1 MKRCSFFGITASNWE
16 KSSNFAH
23 KFVTTN
29 FMKMKRFF
37 AALMLMMVST
47 VAMMAQD
54 VSQLPSV
61 PVDPDF
67 RIGKLDNGLTYY
79 IRHNNWP
86 ENRAEFYI
94 AQRVGSIQE
103 NDDQRGLAHFLEHM
117 AFNGSK
123 HFKGNELLRWCE
135 SVGVKFGTDLNA
147 YTSIDQTVYNISN
160 VPTTRESIIDSC
172 LLILYDWADGLL
184 LEQEEIEK
192 ERGVIHEEWRL
203 RTSASQRML
212 ERDLPKLY
220 PGSKY
225 GHRMPIGLMEIIDN
239 FERPFLQA
247 YYEKW
252 YRPDNQGII
261 VVGDVDVDKVEQ
273 KIKDLFSPIVLPEN
287 RALVTTEPV
296 PDNAEPIYVIDK
308 DKEQQINVVYLM
320 MKHEAFP
327 DSLKGTLAF
336 TITNYIKGAALSM
349 LNDRLREYAEK
360 PESPFLQASV
370 GDGNYL
376 LSKTVDAFEVDVLPK
391 EGQTEAA
398 IQTALTEARRAAEFG
413 FTATE
418 YSRYKANYLSNL
430 EKSYSNKD
438 KRYNSQFV
446 NQCVGN
452 FLNNN
457 PMPSIDYTYTTM
469 KQLVPAIPIESINTL
484 IKELVSNNDSN
495 LVVLNFNN
503 EKEGAVYPT
512 EDGLKKAIAAARAA
526 QIEAYVDNV
535 KDEPLMTTL
544 PQKGSIT
551 KETKNDLFGYT
562 ELKLS
567 NGATVVLKQTDL
579 KKDQVLLR
587 GYGYGGNALYSDD
600 DLPNVRLFGD
610 VIEASGLGN
619 FSHTELEKALAGKI
633 ASASLSMDAYREY
646 VNGSSTPKDVETMLQ
661 LVYLYF
667 TNINKDQKSYDNLM
681 QTVEVSLKNRLLQPE
696 NVFSDSL
703 SLTLGNHHPRVKP
716 LDLDDLKK
724 VNYDRILEIAKER
737 TANAAAYTFD
747 IVGNYDEQTIRPLIE
762 QYLGSLP
769 SQKEVEKGK
778 KIDADFKGEVI
789 NSFKHKAETPKSIAV
804 MLWYSKQLPFTSENS
819 IKASIA
825 GQILSME
832 YLKKIREDASAAY
845 TVGASAGISTDDF
858 ENNATIYVYC
868 PMKPEKADI
877 ALQIMRDEVLALS
890 KGCDPDKLA
899 KVKEY
904 MLKNHADQL
913 KQNNYWISTI
923 DMWRYKGVDFHKDY
937 EQLVNAQTPES
948 IAAFVKEV
956 LNAGNRAEVIM
967 MPEE

>member
-1 MKRCSFFGITASNWE
+1 MKLKNLLLVALLALASN
-16 KSSNFAH
+16 
-23 KFVTTN
+23 V
-29 FMKMKRFF
+29 
-37 AALMLMMVST
+37 
-47 VAMMAQD
+47 VAQMQM
-54 VSQLPSV
+54 PPV
-61 PVDPDF
+61 PVDPDV

-94 AQRVGSIQE
+94 AQKVGSIQE

-203 RTSASQRML
+203 RTSAQMRML

-261 VVGDVDVDKVEQ
+261 IVGDVDLDKVEQ
-273 KIKDLFSPIVLPEN
+273 KIKTLFSPIVLPEN
-287 RALVTTEPV
+287 RTLVTTEPV

-308 DKEQQINVVYLM
+308 DKEQQYNLVDIM

-327 DSLKGTLAF
+327 DSLKGSMVYLLS
-336 TITNYIKGAALSM
+336 NYMKNAALSM

-370 GDGNYL
+370 DDGQYIF
-376 LSKTVDAFEVDVLPK
+376 SKTVDAFEIDILPK
-391 EGQTEAA
+391 DGQMEAA
-398 IQTALTEARRAAEFG
+398 VTTALTEARRAAEFG
-413 FTATE
+413 FTPTE
-418 YSRYKANYLSNL
+418 YNRYKANYTSSL
-430 EKSYSNKD
+430 EKQYLNKD

-446 NQCVGN
+446 NQYVQH
-452 FLNNN
+452 FLANE
-457 PMPSIDYTYTTM
+457 PIPSIDYTYETM
-469 KQLVPAIPIESINTL
+469 KQLVPMLPLEGINMV
-484 IKELVSNNDSN
+484 IKELVSMKDSN

-512 EDGLKKAIAAARAA
+512 EEGLRNAIVAARSA

-535 KDEPLMTTL
+535 KNEPLMTVL
-544 PQKGSIT
+544 PKKGTIK
-551 KETKNDLFGYT
+551 KEVKNELFGYT
-562 ELKLS
+562 ELTLS

-579 KKDQVLLR
+579 KKDQVILS
-587 GYGYGGNALYSDD
+587 GEGFGGSALYGEKDFVNIKMYD
-600 DLPNVRLFGD
+600 D
-610 VIEASGLGN
+610 VIGASGLGN
-619 FSHTELEKALAGKI
+619 FSHTELDKALAGKI
-633 ASASLSMDAYREY
+633 ASASLSMSENRQN
-646 VNGSSTPKDVETMLQ
+646 VSGSSTPKDVETMLQ

-667 TNINKDQKSYDNLM
+667 TNIAKDQKSYDNLM
-681 QTVEVSLKNRLLQPE
+681 QTTAVSLKNRLLQPE
-696 NVFSDSL
+696 NVFNDSL
-703 SLTLGNHHPRVKP
+703 TAIMTNYNKRSTP
-716 LDLDDLKK
+716 LVVADLDK
-724 VNYDRILEIAKER
+724 VSYDRILQMAKEQ
-737 TANAAAYTFD
+737 TANAAAFTFT
-747 IVGNYDEQTIRPLIE
+747 IIGNYDEATIRPLIE
-762 QYLGSLP
+762 QYLASLP
-769 SQKEVEKGK
+769 SQKKVVKSPQVDTDYQGQ
-778 KIDADFKGEVI
+778 VVRH
-789 NSFKHKAETPKSIAV
+789 FKHKAETPKAIAV
-804 MLWYSKQLPFTSENS
+804 MNWYSKQIPYTLENS
-819 IKASIA
+819 IKATMV

-845 TVGASAGISTDDF
+845 TVMSQAGVSRNDF
-858 ENNATIYVYC
+858 DTTSQIIAYC
-868 PMKPEKADI
+868 PMKPEKADT
-877 ALQIMRDEVLALS
+877 ALMIMRDEVNAMA
-890 KGCDPDKLA
+890 KTCDSDKLQ

-904 MLKNHADQL
+904 MLKNHGDGL
-913 KQNNYWISTI
+913 KQNRYWLSQINN
-923 DMWRYKGVDFHKDY
+923 WRKFGVDFHTDFEKI
-937 EQLVNAQTPES
+937 VNAQTVES
-948 IAAFVKEV
+948 ISAFVKE
-956 LNAGNRAEVIM
+956 LLKAGNCAEVVM
-967 MPEE
+967 MPAE

>member
-1 MKRCSFFGITASNWE
+1 MKL
-16 KSSNFAH
+16 K
-23 KFVTTN
+23 KLFV
-29 FMKMKRFF
+29 
-37 AALMLMMVST
+37 AVLMLMSTAVMV
-47 VAMMAQD
+47 AQD
-54 VSQLPSV
+54 MEQLPQI
-61 PVDPDF
+61 PVDPDV

-79 IRHNNWP
+79 IRHNAWP
-86 ENRAEFYI
+86 EQRAEFYI
-94 AQRVGSIQE
+94 AQKVGSIQE
-103 NDDQRGLAHFLEHM
+103 DDNQRGLAHFLEHM

-123 HFKGNELLRWCE
+123 HFKGNEMLRWCE

-160 VPTTRESIIDSC
+160 VPTTREGIIDSC

-203 RTSASQRML
+203 RTSAQMRML

-252 YRPDNQGII
+252 YRPDNQAII

-273 KIKDLFSPIVLPEN
+273 KIKALFSPIALPKDP
-287 RALVTTEPV
+287 AKVTTYPV
-296 PDNAEPIYVIDK
+296 PDNNEAIYLIDK
-308 DKEQQINVVYLM
+308 DKEQRYNIVEVM
-320 MKHEAFP
+320 MKHEAIP
-327 DSLKGTLAF
+327 DSLKTSISYLIGD
-336 TITNYIKGAALSM
+336 YSRGAALSM
-349 LNDRLREYAEK
+349 LNDRLKEYAEK

-370 GDGNYL
+370 SDGDYL
-376 LSKTVDAFEVDVLPK
+376 LSRGVDAFDMGILPK
-391 EGQTEAA
+391 DGQAEAA
-398 IQTALTEARRAAEFG
+398 VTAVLTEVRRAAEFG

-418 YSRYKANYLSNL
+418 FARYKANYTSNL
-430 EKSYSNKD
+430 DKQYSNKD
-438 KRYNSQFV
+438 KRFNRQFV
-446 NQCVGN
+446 NQYVQH
-452 FLNNN
+452 FLNNE
-457 PMPSIDYTYTTM
+457 PIPSIDYTYTTM
-469 KQLVPAIPIESINTL
+469 KQLVPLLPLELINVVIPGL
-484 IKELVSNNDSN
+484 IGTTDTN

-503 EKEGAVYPT
+503 EKDDAVYPT
-512 EDGLKKAIAAARAA
+512 EESLKKAIADGRSA

-544 PQKGSIT
+544 PKPGKIK
-551 KETKNDLFGYT
+551 KEKKDARFDYT

-567 NGATVVLKQTDL
+567 NGVTVVLKQTDL

-587 GYGYGGNALYSDD
+587 GYGYGGSALYGDE
-600 DLPNVRLFGD
+600 DLPNLRIFGD
-610 VIEASGLGN
+610 VIGASGLGN

-633 ASASLSMDAYREY
+633 AGASLSMDAYREY
-646 VNGSSTPKDVETMLQ
+646 VSGSSTPKDVETMLQ
-661 LVYLYF
+661 LVYLLF
-667 TNINKDQKSYDNLM
+667 TNITKDQKSYDNLM
-681 QTVEVSLKNRLLQPE
+681 QTTEVSLKNRLLQPE

-716 LDLDDLKK
+716 FDLDDLKK
-724 VNYDRILEIAKER
+724 VSYDRILDIAKER

-747 IVGNYDEQTIRPLIE
+747 IIGNFDEQTIRPLIE

-769 SQKEVEKGK
+769 SQKKVEKSK
-778 KIDADFKGEVI
+778 KIDADFKGEVV
-789 NSFKHKAETPKSIAV
+789 NSFKHKAETPKAIAV
-804 MLWYSKQLPFTSENS
+804 MFWYSKKLPYTSENS
-819 IKASIA
+819 IKASMV

-845 TVGASAGISTDDF
+845 TVGASAGVSTDDF
-858 ENNATIYVYC
+858 ENNSTIYVYC
-868 PMKPEKADI
+868 PMKPEKADV
-877 ALQIMRDEVLALS
+877 ALQIMRDEVQAIT

-913 KQNNYWISTI
+913 KQNNYWMTTI
-923 DMWRYKGVDFHKDY
+923 DMWRYKGVDLHKDY
-937 EQLVNAQTPES
+937 EEQVNAQTPES

-956 LNAGNRAEVIM
+956 LKAGNRAEVVM
-967 MPEE
+967 MPAE